1 MAKQGFKMKSKL
13 IQAKTILPLS
23 NLNFGRPKF
32 QANAETFVLIIFET
46 DKLKTCQVEC
56 VRSTV
61 VEQMAFN
68 PKSWIR
74 TNLA

>member
-13 IQAKTILPLS
+13 IQAKTIRPLS

-46 DKLKTCQVEC
+46 D
-56 VRSTV
+56 
-61 VEQMAFN
+61 
-68 PKSWIR
+68 
-74 TNLA
+74 